1 MYWKKVKPAARCSH
15 TVAVMRACR
24 QQLYL
29 WCTAAAMPCDAHA
42 RGGRTAINVYICE
55 LPTRIKH
62 LH

>member
-29 WCTAAAMPCDAHA
+29 WCTAAMPCDARTW

-55 LPTRIKH
+55 TRSKH